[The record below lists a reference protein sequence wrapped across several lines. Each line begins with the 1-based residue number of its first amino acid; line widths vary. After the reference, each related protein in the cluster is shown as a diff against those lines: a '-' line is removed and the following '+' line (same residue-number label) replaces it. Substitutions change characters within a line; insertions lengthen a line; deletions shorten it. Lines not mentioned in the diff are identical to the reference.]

1 LEGATDRIGD
11 RTADLG
17 RTAALVG
24 LLVLAVLLAA
34 DLLVTY
40 ALLDRHA
47 ADLNQL
53 GRLLGGAGDAGA
65 LKVALIAGVM
75 AFVLR
80 QRVTRLRLVCAV
92 WALAGVYVTVVVV
105 NAYTLRAA
113 AGAG

>member
-1 LEGATDRIGD
+1 LEGASD
-11 RTADLG
+11 RTGDLG

-24 LLVLAVLLAA
+24 VLVLALLLVA
-34 DLLVTY
+34 DLLLMH

-53 GRLLGGAGDAGA
+53 GRVLVGAGDAGA
-65 LKVALIAGVM
+65 VKVALIAGAMV
-75 AFVLR
+75 FVLR
-80 QRVTRLRLVCAV
+80 QRVTRLRLVCAI
-92 WALAGVYVTVVVV
+92 WALAGVYVTVVAV

>member
-1 LEGATDRIGD
+1 MEGATDR
-11 RTADLG
+11 TSDLG
-17 RTAALVG
+17 RTAALLG
-24 LLVLAVLLAA
+24 LIVMAALLAA
-34 DLLVTY
+34 DLLLMN

-53 GRLLGGAGDAGA
+53 GRVLVGAGDAGVV
-65 LKVALIAGVM
+65 KIILIMGLM

-92 WALAGVYVTVVVV
+92 WGVTGVYVTVVVV